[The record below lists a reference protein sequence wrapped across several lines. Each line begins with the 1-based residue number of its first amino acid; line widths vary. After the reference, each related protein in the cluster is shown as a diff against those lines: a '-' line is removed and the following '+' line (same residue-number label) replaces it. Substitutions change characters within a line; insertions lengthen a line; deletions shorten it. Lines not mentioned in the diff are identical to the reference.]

1 MFGGRINTPQTGVC
15 ETWDGSS
22 WTETGDLGQARYA
35 AGYAGESNSAGMI
48 SGGTYPPGNRVAI
61 SEQFNGT
68 SWSEQADLNSNREH
82 AGSGGR
88 STKNAFICSGSG
100 PPGAANA
107 GTEVWNAALEAQTVA
122 FD

>member
-1 MFGGRINTPQTGVC
+1 
-15 ETWDGSS
+15 
-22 WTETGDLGQARYA
+22 
-35 AGYAGESNSAGMI
+35 MI

-88 STKNAFICSGSG
+88 STKNAFICSGSV